1 MQRSGCNHTI
11 GWEERRQRAIP
22 TANLGILERREI
34 LQPKLTARLRLFR
47 ARVQV
52 LLVNLTGS

>member
-1 MQRSGCNHTI
+1 MQRSVCNRTV

-22 TANLGILERREI
+22 TASLGILERREI
-34 LQPKLTARLRLFR
+34 LQPKLTGRSVFFE

-52 LLVNLTGS
+52 LLVNLSAW